1 MKWNKIN
8 ALNMRTLSRSQQ
20 GAPERCRCLCSTSV
34 TVNKMVASWGLV
46 DDFDDE
52 VVTTSSR
59 LRLLDVDLQ
68 LCNAAFGLTRW
79 ARWARWDQ
87 MGPDGTRDR
96 PWRPWALEKMT
107 QHLWVCKKIES
118 FSSKRNRDHPDT
130 NPMSFLLLFLAL
142 DDQVNLCESES
153 SEYICLNK
161 KQPQTG
167 ERLNTCA
174 HVNTWRRY
182 SICRFRVWSECSC
195 LQLIKCATWDAA
207 TSSVEKTKSQSHA
220 EHWQHMN
227 SSTNVAI
234 CCRVMFMSFT

>member
-79 ARWARWDQ
+79 ARWDQ
-87 MGPDGTRDR
+87 MGPGTGHGGHG
-96 PWRPWALEKMT
+96 PWKRWPNICEFAKRSN
-107 QHLWVCKKIES
+107 HLAQ
-118 FSSKRNRDHPDT
+118 NRIGTTPI
-130 NPMSFLLLFLAL
+130 SILCLFCCCFLPLTIKWIY
-142 DDQVNLCESES
+142 VNLNLVNIFAWTRS
-153 SEYICLNK
+153 NH
-161 KQPQTG
+161 KQENVWT
-167 ERLNTCA
+167 
-174 HVNTWRRY
+174 HV
-182 SICRFRVWSECSC
+182 
-195 LQLIKCATWDAA
+195 
-207 TSSVEKTKSQSHA
+207 
-220 EHWQHMN
+220 HM
-227 SSTNVAI
+227 
-234 CCRVMFMSFT
+234 